1 MQEYSQ
7 NDLQQIL
14 RIKMLLAGEDWKLI
28 KELLDEYA
36 KIVLHSAVNLAM
48 KEEFDRDRLVNIS
61 IYKGI
66 QSFIARVEALGKQ
79 QEVQEILPQTETI
92 PDF

>member
-1 MQEYSQ
+1 MQSYTP
-7 NDLQQIL
+7 NDLQQIM
-14 RIKMLLAGEDWKLI
+14 RIKMLLVGEDWKLI

-36 KIVLHSAVNLAM
+36 KIVLHSAVNMAM

-66 QSFIARVEALGKQ
+66 QSFVARVEALGKQ
-79 QEVQEILPQTETI
+79 QEVQEIPSQPETI